1 MFGGVTNGVE
11 LIRESLR
18 AFRRY
23 PSLALPLLGCWAV
36 YAPVIVYFHFL
47 FPWDAYPA
55 GQQLLV
61 LFGIILLLSFLL
73 SASCLF
79 LLERIREIETAER
92 LGWARSVAS
101 VVTNLVKA
109 LPVTL
114 TWAVIWFVIT
124 VIETVFRRGDGDE
137 GEEGGEAGK
146 EMDTEM
152 TAENVAEVLG
162 GYGEFSLSRA
172 FFGALKKGVR
182 MLAFLILPAIAWE
195 NRGTLAAYKKGLGV
209 ATSHKSEFATGFVV
223 TELLAVIVFL
233 PPAVLFFLSGK
244 LEMNFPDWVWFLTII
259 YLGFAWSFSMLLEQ
273 LFTAELYLWHLLWE
287 RDRDRARENGR
298 PDPGLTEVRRP
309 SIMNGVPD
317 LSRAMGRG

>member
-1 MFGGVTNGVE
+1 MFAGVNNGLE
-11 LIRESLR
+11 LIRESLK

-23 PSLALPLLGCWAV
+23 PSLLIPLLGCWIV

-47 FPWDAYPA
+47 FPWDDYSV

-61 LFGIILLLSFLL
+61 LFGIILFLSFLL

-79 LLERIREIETAER
+79 LLERIREIETAGR
-92 LGWARSVAS
+92 LGWAKSVYGVAA
-101 VVTNLVKA
+101 NLAGA
-109 LPVTL
+109 LPITL

-124 VIETVFRRGDGDE
+124 VIEMLFRRGGGDE
-137 GEEGGEAGK
+137 DEEGETDP
-146 EMDTEM
+146 EMATEM

-172 FFGALKKGVR
+172 FFDALKKGVR

-209 ATSHKSEFATGFVV
+209 AASHKSEFATGFVV
-223 TELLAVIVFL
+223 TELLAAIVFL
-233 PPAVLFFLSGK
+233 PPAVLFFLSGR
-244 LEMNFPDWVWFLTII
+244 LEVDFPDWVWFLTII
-259 YLGFAWSFSMLLEQ
+259 YIGFAWSFSMLLEQ

-287 RDRDRARENGR
+287 RDCERARENGK
-298 PDPGLTEVRRP
+298 PEPSLQEVKRP
-309 SIMNGVPD
+309 SIMNRVPD
-317 LSRAMGRG
+317 LSRAMGRV